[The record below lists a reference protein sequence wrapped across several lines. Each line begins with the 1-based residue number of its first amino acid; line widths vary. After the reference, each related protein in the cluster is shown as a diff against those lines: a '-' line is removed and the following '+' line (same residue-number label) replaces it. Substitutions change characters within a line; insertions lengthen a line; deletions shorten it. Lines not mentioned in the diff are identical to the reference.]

1 MSCKGVMWMSQTTAQ
16 MPSHPLGALLMLG
29 LARRAEVNY
38 HYSLQPPPVI
48 FLSQDASQKELT
60 LTAVETLHREEHC
73 NLKVPQTV
81 QKSVAEMETAKLGR

>member
-1 MSCKGVMWMSQTTAQ
+1 MSQTTAQ

-29 LARRAEVNY
+29 LARRAGTGVNY

-60 LTAVETLHREEHC
+60 LTAVETLHKEEHC

-81 QKSVAEMETAKLGR
+81 QESVAEMEIAKLGP

>member
-1 MSCKGVMWMSQTTAQ
+1 MDISTLTGASVEFKQTAEDGVMWMSQTTAQ

-29 LARRAEVNY
+29 LARRAE
-38 HYSLQPPPVI
+38 
-48 FLSQDASQKELT
+48 DASQKELT

-81 QKSVAEMETAKLGR
+81 QESVAEMETAKLGR

>member
-1 MSCKGVMWMSQTTAQ
+1 
-16 MPSHPLGALLMLG
+16 MLG
-29 LARRAEVNY
+29 LARRAGTEVNY

-81 QKSVAEMETAKLGR
+81 QEIVAEMEIAKLGR